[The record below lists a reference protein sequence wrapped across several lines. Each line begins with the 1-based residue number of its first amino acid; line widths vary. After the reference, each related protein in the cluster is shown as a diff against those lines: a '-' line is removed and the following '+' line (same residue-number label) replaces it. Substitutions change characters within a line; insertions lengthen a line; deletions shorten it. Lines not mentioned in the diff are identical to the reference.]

1 MSPVNEDQPGNDDPY
16 SDLFRPEDPAPD
28 VGSTPETGRIFKS
41 QGVDGHEEALI
52 AIPAFKS
59 GRLRT
64 LDRDSNQR
72 TEIIRPDIV
81 EPGIIE
87 ISASGSS
94 GEIPDIPAT
103 TGRARSERG
112 SQASFIGS
120 LTAPWVYLITIG
132 VTLVFGLGNVLIFGG
147 PPGIFTGIGLIF
159 VTLFVSFAVRPSD
172 DIYAIY
178 APAISF
184 FIMAITVGQ
193 IGLPATSWLN
203 RLIEV
208 FLILGS
214 NWIWI
219 IGSTVA
225 ALTIIALRRRS
236 LS

>member
-16 SDLFRPEDPAPD
+16 ADLFRPEEPAPE
-28 VGSTPETGRIFKS
+28 VGSTTETGRIFKS

-64 LDRDSNQR
+64 LDRDSTQR
-72 TEIIRPDIV
+72 TDIIRPDV
-81 EPGIIE
+81 IE
-87 ISASGSS
+87 IPET
-94 GEIPDIPAT
+94 EIPGDLPDMPAT
-103 TGRARSERG
+103 TGRARTERG

-147 PPGIFTGIGLIF
+147 PPGIFTGIGLIL

-172 DIYAIY
+172 DIHAIY

-193 IGLPATSWLN
+193 IGLPATSLLN

>member
-1 MSPVNEDQPGNDDPY
+1 VNEDQPGNDDPY
-16 SDLFRPEDPAPD
+16 ADLFRPEEPAPE
-28 VGSTPETGRIFKS
+28 VGSTTETGRIFKS

-64 LDRDSNQR
+64 LDRDSTQR
-72 TEIIRPDIV
+72 TEIIRPDV
-81 EPGIIE
+81 IE
-87 ISASGSS
+87 ISET
-94 GEIPDIPAT
+94 EIPGDLPEMPAT
-103 TGRARSERG
+103 VGRTRSERG

-120 LTAPWVYLITIG
+120 LTAPWVYLITIA

-147 PPGIFTGIGLIF
+147 PPGIFTGIGLIL

-172 DIYAIY
+172 DIHAIY

-193 IGLPATSWLN
+193 IGLPATSLLN

-208 FLILGS
+208 FLMLGS

>member
-16 SDLFRPEDPAPD
+16 ADLFRPEEPVPE

-41 QGVDGHEEALI
+41 QGVEGHEEALI

-64 LDRDSNQR
+64 LDRDSTQR
-72 TEIIRPDIV
+72 TDIIRPDV
-81 EPGIIE
+81 IE
-87 ISASGSS
+87 ISET
-94 GEIPDIPAT
+94 EIPGDLPDMPAT
-103 TGRARSERG
+103 TGRGRTERG

-147 PPGIFTGIGLIF
+147 PPGIFTGIGLIL

-172 DIYAIY
+172 DIHAIY
-178 APAISF
+178 SPAISF

-193 IGLPATSWLN
+193 IGLPATSLLN